1 MQREVRACKSVRFF
15 KLTCNVHRLD
25 LSVVKLSGLRI
36 ERRDVGIYSKS
47 VSDYLKRFEPAR
59 NHVLIEIERA
69 CKERG
74 LEPIPPEVGAFLAF
88 LVWTCKRKHVL
99 EIGTCLGYSAIWMA
113 QRLPSDGLIE
123 TIEVDRDL
131 AANAEKNFGKAGV
144 SGKIRILRGL
154 ALDILPTLK
163 RDYDLV
169 FIDAL
174 KKEYPEYL
182 EHSLHLLE
190 EGGVIVADDVLLGE
204 LGWGDDASKK
214 ALHEFNRK
222 ICFELNGM
230 VLPVGDGLA
239 LATV

>member
-1 MQREVRACKSVRFF
+1 MCIDWIYQSSSSWGFEW
-15 KLTCNVHRLD
+15 
-25 LSVVKLSGLRI
+25 
-36 ERRDVGIYSKS
+36 RRDVGIYSKS
-47 VSDYLKRFEPAR
+47 VNEYLRRFEPPR
-59 NHVLIEIERA
+59 NRVLIEIERA
-69 CKERG
+69 CRERG
-74 LEPIPPEVGAFLAF
+74 LEPVPPEVGAFLGF
-88 LVWTCKRKHVL
+88 LVKTCKRKHVL

-113 QRLPSDGLIE
+113 RNLPSDGLIE

-131 AANAEKNFGKAGV
+131 AANAEENFAKAGV
-144 SGKIRILRGL
+144 SGRIRILRGF
-154 ALDILPTLK
+154 ALDILSTLK

-182 EHSLHLLE
+182 EHSMHLLK

-214 ALHEFNRK
+214 GLHEFNRK

-230 VLPVGDGLA
+230 LLSIGDGLA
-239 LATV
+239 LAIV

>member
-1 MQREVRACKSVRFF
+1 
-15 KLTCNVHRLD
+15 
-25 LSVVKLSGLRI
+25 
-36 ERRDVGIYSKS
+36 
-47 VSDYLKRFEPAR
+47 
-59 NHVLIEIERA
+59 LIGIERA

-74 LEPIPPEVGAFLAF
+74 LEPVPPEVGAFLAF
-88 LVWTCKRKHVL
+88 IVKTCTRKHVL

-113 QRLPSDGLIE
+113 QSLPSDGLIE
-123 TIEVDRDL
+123 TIEVDREL
-131 AANAEKNFGKAGV
+131 AANAEENLAKAGV
-144 SGKIRILRGL
+144 CSKVRILRGL

-182 EHSLHLLE
+182 EHSLHLLK
-190 EGGVIVADDVLLGE
+190 EGGVIVADDVFLGE

-222 ICFELNGM
+222 MCVELNGIL
-230 VLPVGDGLA
+230 LPIGDGLA